1 MGERVIILTKFSQLL
16 RNEVLDYYNKSYLY
30 LRDLVSYKNIDL
42 REELGSTNKEITK
55 KNILLM
61 LKAVKTG
68 LNTIGVPINRL
79 SAIQKQYS
87 EEIEENCTESFS
99 YGTLL
104 ELYLNNYINK
114 ILFEILTEYLL
125 DLDIKKIETL
135 KLFKLIDQGFI
146 DKLNNFKEAYINSK
160 SKSFFNFPEIEEN
173 LNLTDLSIN
182 IKSINENPINIP
194 DMNNKKEKNKEEEKI
209 KGESNILAQLQEAKK
224 DFIET
229 LKTPKKEVL
238 TPNIEIVKFEPESSD
253 ITQNDSTNNQYL
265 YRELTLEEEKP
276 DFLSSFG
283 NLPTVHRE
291 LLSRIKIDV
300 QNLLNSRVVNPDFL
314 DLEVLF
320 YYISI
325 LKMAGIDFPFASN
338 EVIDFLRNYTN
349 RMAFSSSKNIIPD
362 SISIFYGLSIITELN
377 LIHRTNIINLTST
390 EEFLTRN
397 LKEFIPERLKIN
409 YFTLLSLRLL
419 AKSEIISSRKDNLI
433 KQIINLDIS
442 RSKEFHPVL
451 DIYNQLSIL
460 KIIDKRVDLSRFN
473 ILYVNELKKQ
483 LTSKGSI
490 GDLITDSART
500 LLIIDLLNLKEQ
512 ESVLCSR
519 LLNYIMNSTEFF
531 TLENLEKDFNWRVDK
546 FAYKIE
552 LRMLYWTLLACSR
565 YSPDNIINL

>member
-16 RNEVLDYYNKSYLY
+16 RNEILEYYNKSYLY

-79 SAIQKQYS
+79 SATQKQYL
-87 EEIEENCTESFS
+87 EEIEENSTESFS
-99 YGTLL
+99 YGTFL
-104 ELYLNNYINK
+104 ELYLNNYISK

-135 KLFKLIDQGFI
+135 KLFKLIHQGFI
-146 DKLNNFKEAYINSK
+146 DKLNNFKDTYINSR
-160 SKSFFNFPEIEEN
+160 SKTFFNFPEIEEN

-194 DMNNKKEKNKEEEKI
+194 DMNKEKGQNKEEKN

-238 TPNIEIVKFEPESSD
+238 TPNLEIIKTEPESSE
-253 ITQNDSTNNQYL
+253 ITQNDSTSSQYL
-265 YRELTLEEEKP
+265 YRELTLEEQKP
-276 DFLSSFG
+276 DFLNSFG

-300 QNLLNSRVVNPDFL
+300 QNLLNSKVVNPDFL
-314 DLEVLF
+314 DLEVMF

-338 EVIDFLRNYTN
+338 EIIDFLRNYTN

-397 LKEFIPERLKIN
+397 LKEFVPERLKIN
-409 YFTLLSLRLL
+409 YFTLLSLKLL
-419 AKSEIISSRKDNLI
+419 AKSKIISSRKDNLI
-433 KQIINLDIS
+433 KQIINLDLS
-442 RSKEFHPVL
+442 RSEEFHPAL

-473 ILYVNELKKQ
+473 TLYVNELKKQ

-546 FAYKIE
+546 LAYKIE
-552 LRMLYWTLLACSR
+552 LQMLYWTLLACSQ
-565 YSPDNIINL
+565 YSPGNIINL